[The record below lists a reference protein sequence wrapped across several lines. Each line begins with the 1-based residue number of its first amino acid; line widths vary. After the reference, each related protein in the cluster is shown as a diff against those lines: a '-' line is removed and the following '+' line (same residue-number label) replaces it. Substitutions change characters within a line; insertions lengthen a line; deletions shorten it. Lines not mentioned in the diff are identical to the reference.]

1 MDENTIIGFLDETS
15 PQNNANT
22 LRFWSFNKPQIY
34 RNTWIKV
41 NTLGFYALN
50 GKSVIEFSPHSKKED
65 VCEFLMN
72 IRKNNPDKRI
82 VIILDNFR
90 SHHAKTVVECA
101 ANNGIELVYLPPYSP
116 ELNPIE
122 FIWKSI
128 RRVISGFFAI
138 DTDHMKQLIY
148 EAFMQLSANISFA
161 KGWIKEFIVD
171 KFIQRKL
178 CY

>member
-1 MDENTIIGFLDETS
+1 LDENTIIGFLDETS

-22 LRFWSFNKPQIY
+22 LRFWSFDKPQIY

-50 GKSVIEFSPHSKKED
+50 GKSVIEFRPHSKKED

-72 IRKNNPDKRI
+72 IRISNPDKRI
-82 VIILDNFR
+82 VIILDNFK

-101 ANNGIELVYLPPYSP
+101 VNNGIELVYLPPYSP